1 MRAPNLIRCLPK
13 CAGDGAGSNI
23 AGSHPVFL
31 SARLWRTRATAVA
44 GVVCVCVLSGQGCAA
59 VLQQTSP
66 TSIEELWQEPGSDRL
81 NLIDGVGADA
91 AKPVVDARYQLLET
105 NTGGFSTTY
114 RVRDERGLEWSVKIG
129 PEAQTEVVS
138 SRIVWALGYH
148 QVPSYFV
155 ERWIAV
161 DAGHSRTLGGAR
173 FRPRRMPM
181 KPVGPWSWTR
191 NPFVGTRPY
200 RGLIALMLVLNST
213 DLKAGNNELYE
224 ITSPEPD
231 RPVRWYVV
239 KDLGAS
245 LGETGRIDPRR
256 GYLEG
261 FERERFIV
269 SAHKG
274 QLKFGF
280 RGRHK
285 ELLTQVR
292 LEDVRWISKRLL
304 RIPEAS
310 LRDAFHA
317 GGYDD
322 EQSRR
327 YAARIL
333 QKAEEGMALR

>member
-1 MRAPNLIRCLPK
+1 MNL
-13 CAGDGAGSNI
+13 
-23 AGSHPVFL
+23 
-31 SARLWRTRATAVA
+31 T
-44 GVVCVCVLSGQGCAA
+44 
-59 VLQQTSP
+59 
-66 TSIEELWQEPGSDRL
+66 
-81 NLIDGVGADA
+81 DGVGGDA
-91 AKPVVDARYQLLET
+91 AKPIVDGRYQLLET

-161 DAGHSRTLGGAR
+161 EGGRARTLGGAR
-173 FRPRRMPM
+173 FRPRKLPM
-181 KPVGPWSWTR
+181 KSAGAWSWNQ

-224 ITSPEPD
+224 IASPAQG
-231 RPVRWYVV
+231 RPARWYVV

-245 LGETGRIDPRR
+245 LGETGRVDPRR

-261 FERERFIV
+261 FEREPFIV
-269 SAHKG
+269 SAHNDRVT
-274 QLKFGF
+274 FGF
-280 RGRHK
+280 RGRHQ

-292 LEDVRWISKRLL
+292 LEDLRWISQRIL
-304 RIPEAS
+304 RIPEAP
-310 LRDAFHA
+310 LRDAFRA

-327 YAARIL
+327 YVARIFR
-333 QKAEEGMALR
+333 KAEEGMALR

>member
-1 MRAPNLIRCLPK
+1 VSTA
-13 CAGDGAGSNI
+13 
-23 AGSHPVFL
+23 L
-31 SARLWRTRATAVA
+31 SPSALLWRPRATAV
-44 GVVCVCVLSGQGCAA
+44 VCAFLLLLANDACAPA
-59 VLQQTSP
+59 LRRTAEAP
-66 TSIEELWQEPGSDRL
+66 IDELWEEPGLERL
-81 NLIDGVGADA
+81 NLIDGVGAGA
-91 AKPVVDARYQLLET
+91 AKPVVDGRYQLLER

-114 RVRDERGLEWSVKIG
+114 RVRDEGGLEWSVKIG

-138 SRIVWALGYH
+138 SRIVWTLGYQ

-161 DAGHSRTLGGAR
+161 DDAGHEQTLGGAR
-173 FRPRRMPM
+173 FRPRKMPM
-181 KPVGPWSWTR
+181 KAAGPWSWNR

-200 RGLIALMLVLNST
+200 RGLLALMMVLNST

-224 ITSPEPD
+224 IANPGQG
-231 RPVRWYVV
+231 RPARWYVV

-269 SAHKG
+269 STHND
-274 QLKFGF
+274 QVTFGF

-285 ELLTQVR
+285 ELLRQVR
-292 LEDVRWISKRLL
+292 LEDLRWICQRILRVPQAALL
-304 RIPEAS
+304 
-310 LRDAFHA
+310 DAFRA
-317 GGYDD
+317 GGYDE

-327 YAARIL
+327 YVARIVN
-333 QKAEEGMALR
+333 KAEEGMALR

>member
-1 MRAPNLIRCLPK
+1 MALPS
-13 CAGDGAGSNI
+13 GNNI
-23 AGSHPVFL
+23 ALFSSPMH
-31 SARLWRTRATAVA
+31 SAMLRRLRVTTLA
-44 GVVCVCVLSGQGCAA
+44 GA
-59 VLQQTSP
+59 VLILASSACAPALRQTP
-66 TSIEELWQEPGSDRL
+66 HAAIEELWQEPGLDRL
-81 NLIDGVGADA
+81 NLTDGVAADVP
-91 AKPVVDARYQLLET
+91 KPAVDGHYQLLET

-114 RVRDERGLEWSVKIG
+114 RVRDELGLEWSVKIG

-155 ERWIAV
+155 KRWVAV
-161 DAGHSRTLGGAR
+161 EDGKSRTLGGAR

-181 KPVGPWSWTR
+181 KSAGPWSWHQ

-200 RGLIALMLVLNST
+200 RGLLALMLVLNST
-213 DLKAGNNELYE
+213 DLKDGNNEVYK
-224 ITSPEPD
+224 ISHPAQGQSD
-231 RPVRWYVV
+231 KWYVV

-245 LGETGRIDPRR
+245 LGETGRVDPRR

-261 FERERFIV
+261 FEREPFII
-269 SAHKG
+269 SAHNDRV
-274 QLKFGF
+274 KFGF

-292 LEDVRWISKRLL
+292 RDDVKWISQRIL
-304 RIPEAS
+304 RIPEMS
-310 LRDAFHA
+310 LLDAFRA

-327 YAARIL
+327 YVSRIFR
-333 QKAEEGMALR
+333 KAEEGMALR